1 MHVPLDEHLHTEECN
16 IIIRQLQACHEET
29 SMFKQ
34 FLGEC
39 NKLDWAMRACTKK
52 ERLKLV
58 DENRAESKKR
68 VEQMQQKMGSLKSAD
83 WRENLKEKLDG
94 QKE

>member
-1 MHVPLDEHLHTEECN
+1 
-16 IIIRQLQACHEET
+16 
-29 SMFKQ
+29 
-34 FLGEC
+34 
-39 NKLDWAMRACTKK
+39 MRACTKK

-68 VEQMQQKMGSLKSAD
+68 IDTMQQKMGSLKSDD
-83 WRENLKEKLDG
+83 WRANLKEKLDG